1 MQLKLFQW
9 DLLEAGY
16 GYKCL
21 ARLDFDQARGHFAR
35 VLAALPDHQAAGAG
49 LGAVRYWEQVV
60 QAHAEMQGESA
71 VAFFWKR
78 LGAFP
83 FSSSEADREL
93 RANLL
98 RRLHASMEQAAVD
111 YIRPDLC
118 RGYLSLQLGD
128 YVTAESQLRSL
139 VESFPEEGLLYG
151 YLADALWLQ
160 GRREIAN
167 GVYATA
173 LLLDPGQMGAYILCN
188 HRLMAII
195 AEHGASMAPVYG
207 FLHRVL
213 PPGGARDR
221 HRHRGN
227 ANLRGAPT
235 SGAGPASPGSCG
247 NDCGPQGLAGAGPR
261 DVCRLSCIR
270 ADRLTGLSRR
280 KQAGAE
286 RDACGEGNIHARSR
300 RRTSR
305 P

>member
-9 DLLEAGY
+9 DLLEAGN

-35 VLAALPDHQAAGAG
+35 VLDALPDHQAAGAG

-83 FSSSEADREL
+83 FGSSEADREL

-98 RRLHASMEQAAVD
+98 RRLQASMEQAAVD

-173 LLLDPGQMGAYILCN
+173 LLLDPGQMGAYTLCN

-213 PPGGARDR
+213 PLVEQEIATDTVATRIYAALRRAERAR
-221 HRHRGN
+221 HRQDHAAMIAARKD
-227 ANLRGAPT
+227 LQVLAPEMF
-235 SGAGPASPGSCG
+235 A
-247 NDCGPQGLAGAGPR
+247 DYLAFVR
-261 DVCRLSCIR
+261 
-270 ADRLTGLSRR
+270 TG
-280 KQAGAE
+280 
-286 RDACGEGNIHARSR
+286 
-300 RRTSR
+300 
-305 P
+305 